1 MLVSIGPAR
10 VALRRALIV
19 ATTGADQTGSDDHG
33 NGFDEGWER

>member
-1 MLVSIGPAR
+1 
-10 VALRRALIV
+10 LIV